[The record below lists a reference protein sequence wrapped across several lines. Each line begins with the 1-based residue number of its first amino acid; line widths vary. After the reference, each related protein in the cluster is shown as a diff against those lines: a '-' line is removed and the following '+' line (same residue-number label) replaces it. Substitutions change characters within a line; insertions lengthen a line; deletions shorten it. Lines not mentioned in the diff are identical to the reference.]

1 MKQLALIIMLALGTA
16 QLQAQDTT
24 PIVAPAAP
32 PALHFGSFSYQGLF
46 ESMPDYA
53 LAKRNID
60 DLRIKYDNEMKRVE
74 NEFNAKY
81 EQFLEGQ
88 RDFAPSIL
96 QKRQAELQ
104 ELMEKNTAFKKEAQ
118 RLLQQAED
126 EAYKPLR
133 TRLDAAIQQ
142 VGKDKGLAF
151 ILNTDNQAVPY
162 INAATGEDVSA
173 AILAALR

>member
-1 MKQLALIIMLALGTA
+1 MKQLALIIMLALSTA
-16 QLQAQDTT
+16 QLQAQGIT
-24 PIVAPAAP
+24 PTVSPAAA
-32 PALHFGSFSYQGLF
+32 PALHFGYFSYQSLF
-46 ESMPDYA
+46 ESMPDHA

-104 ELMEKNTAFKKEAQ
+104 ELMEKNIAFKKEAQ
-118 RLLQQAED
+118 RLLQQAETD
-126 EAYKPLR
+126 AYKPLR
-133 TRLDAAIQQ
+133 DRLNAAIQQ

-151 ILNTDNQAVPY
+151 ILNTDNQAVPF

>member
-24 PIVAPAAP
+24 PIVAPAAT
-32 PALHFGSFSYQGLF
+32 PALHFGYFSYQGLF

-142 VGKDKGLAF
+142 VGKDKNLAF